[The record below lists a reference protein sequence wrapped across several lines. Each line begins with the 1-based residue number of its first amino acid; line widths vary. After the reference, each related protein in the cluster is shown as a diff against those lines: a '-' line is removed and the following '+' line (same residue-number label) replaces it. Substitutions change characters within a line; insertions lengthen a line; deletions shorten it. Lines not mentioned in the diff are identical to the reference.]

1 MFIRESAALTRSQ
14 LLFAAM
20 IKTTT
25 SLFLLTLAVLDLHAA
40 TVGSANGNLRVEVL
54 PGGSYSVMIKEP
66 NWTLQG
72 QLPSVAA
79 DIAVG
84 QAQDPSAPTRKF
96 RSPTRR
102 LAILFTQ

>member
-1 MFIRESAALTRSQ
+1 
-14 LLFAAM
+14 M